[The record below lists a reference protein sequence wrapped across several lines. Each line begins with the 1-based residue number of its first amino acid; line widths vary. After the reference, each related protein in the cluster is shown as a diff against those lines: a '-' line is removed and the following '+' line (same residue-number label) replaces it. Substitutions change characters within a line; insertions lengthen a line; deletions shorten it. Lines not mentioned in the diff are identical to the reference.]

1 AWRPQ
6 AIYASPLSRTI
17 VTAKSIATHFD
28 LEVVPE
34 PDLIDIDY
42 GAWHGL
48 TVDEARKDWPEDID
62 LWCHAPQLA
71 QIPNG
76 ETLSAVLTRVG
87 NALSR
92 ITRRHRNELVVL
104 VAHESVNRVALLHA
118 LDLPLSHYWTLGQS
132 PCCINELEFLGDR
145 FLLHRMNDTA
155 HLT

>member
-1 AWRPQ
+1 MPSRLLVIRHGHVEGIDPVRFRGRRDLPLTAMGLAQAQAVGRRVAHAWRPQ

-71 QIPNG
+71 QI
-76 ETLSAVLTRVG
+76 
-87 NALSR
+87 
-92 ITRRHRNELVVL
+92 
-104 VAHESVNRVALLHA
+104 
-118 LDLPLSHYWTLGQS
+118 
-132 PCCINELEFLGDR
+132 
-145 FLLHRMNDTA
+145 
-155 HLT
+155 